1 MTWHLCDDLT
11 PTSPPCKRPTPN
23 PLTNYRR
30 RAGPGLC
37 LPSESIALLL
47 HSIVMVTVAQEA
59 NQMIGFPFTTIFFPC
74 GGYLWPP
81 LYGSHLFY
89 FSGCELVLPIFK
101 HKIWLSFWRNTL
113 QHWLNDDR
121 KNSLSQRSL
130 VNHKFLFRSIG
141 LQEYYRTAKNCWI
154 VPNNEY
160 RIEYSYIPSH

>member
-89 FSGCELVLPIFK
+89 FSGCELVYLYLNTRSDC
-101 HKIWLSFWRNTL
+101 LSGGIPYNIDWMTTGRIPCL
-113 QHWLNDDR
+113 KEAW
-121 KNSLSQRSL
+121 
-130 VNHKFLFRSIG
+130 SITNFYFG
-141 LQEYYRTAKNCWI
+141 Q
-154 VPNNEY
+154 
-160 RIEYSYIPSH
+160 